1 MLNRRYLRIKVFQQL
16 YSFFITPGSDV
27 NRAEMELFKSLE
39 KIYDLYL
46 SLLLLLVE
54 INKSARLHLEKS
66 KTKHLSTYEDLHPN
80 TRFADNRVMAALAN
94 NNRFKK
100 HIENKK
106 IHWDNEIDFPAKFF
120 RMIRQSPEYADYMK
134 AAEDN
139 FISDKNFI
147 VEIYKKYIFNSEELH
162 SYFEEKNIHWEDD
175 ITLSNLSVIKTLEL
189 LKAEVAEEDSILLP
203 LYKDEA
209 EDSEF
214 ARNLFRKTIV
224 RDGEFNEMISEK
236 AANWELER
244 IAVADMILMKMA
256 LCELLQFENIP
267 VKVTLNEYIEI
278 SKDYSTPQSKTFI
291 NGILDKLV
299 GELKSSGKIL
309 KKGRGLVE

>member
-16 YSFFITPGSDV
+16 YSFFITPESDV
-27 NRAEMELFKSLE
+27 NRGEMELFKSLE

-46 SLLLLLVE
+46 SLLFLLVE
-54 INKSARLHLEKS
+54 INISARNHLEKS
-66 KTKHLSTYEDLHPN
+66 KTKHLSTFEDLHPK
-80 TRFADNRVMAALAN
+80 TKFVDNRVIAGIAN
-94 NNRFKK
+94 NIRFKK

-106 IHWDNEIDFPAKFF
+106 IQWKNEIDFPSKFYKI
-120 RMIRQSPEYADYMK
+120 IRESPEFQTYMSSPS
-134 AAEDN
+134 DS
-139 FISDKNFI
+139 FSSDKNFVI
-147 VEIYKKYIFNSEELH
+147 EIYKNYIFNSEELH

-175 ITLSNLSVIKTLEL
+175 ITLANLSIIKTLEQL
-189 LKAEVAEEDSILLP
+189 REDSSQEDSILLP

-214 ARNLFRKTIV
+214 VRNLFRKTV
-224 RDGEFNEMISEK
+224 FHEKEFNVLISEK

-256 LCELLQFENIP
+256 LCELLQFDNIP
-267 VKVTLNEYIEI
+267 VKVSLNEYIEI

-291 NGILDKLV
+291 NGILDKIV
-299 GELKSSGKIL
+299 VELKSSGKIV
-309 KKGRGLVE
+309 KKGRGLME